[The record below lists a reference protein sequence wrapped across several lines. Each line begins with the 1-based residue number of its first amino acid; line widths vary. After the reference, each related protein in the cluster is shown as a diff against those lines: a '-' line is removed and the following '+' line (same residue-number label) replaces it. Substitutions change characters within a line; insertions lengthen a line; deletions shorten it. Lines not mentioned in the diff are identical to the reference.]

1 MFMMGLLVVRGLA
14 SQPRLLFCDEPTS
27 GLSATDAE
35 LCIKILKVMSKKW
48 GTTVLVVIHQPR
60 VEVAKLFTHLI
71 LLTSQPGRVV
81 YNGPMSEATAY
92 CEAVGLPV
100 PPGHNYADHL
110 LDVVTPGAPG
120 ADPALFRAYY
130 LKHKQ
135 LGVQTSVDAA
145 LQTPGNNILAV
156 LEKEREMNLKFCS
169 FPPVRKSQYGVS
181 FLTQVKILLRRKIK
195 LSLIDPSVIGLV
207 LVQAFLGLAMGL
219 IYFGVGEKEPR
230 GFTQLGYLFV
240 FINMVTLAP
249 IMSMPSQITD
259 RVIMKTEVSESL
271 YSEFAHVIAFLTVT
285 VSLSLLGMTL
295 LCVIMFA
302 MGKMPWSSFGNL
314 FYWGLLNFL
323 MMDAMVGFGCAV
335 SKSVETANYVL
346 MPFQIFAGMFNGF
359 ALTKISAPSFLTWI
373 FYISPASY
381 AVEDISHFNY
391 GDDPA
396 VWDALVRTNG
406 LEWSETSW
414 ITGTA
419 ITIAITLLG
428 RIGQVLGLKY
438 CQNIKK

>member
-1 MFMMGLLVVRGLA
+1 
-14 SQPRLLFCDEPTS
+14 
-27 GLSATDAE
+27 
-35 LCIKILKVMSKKW
+35 
-48 GTTVLVVIHQPR
+48 
-60 VEVAKLFTHLI
+60 
-71 LLTSQPGRVV
+71 
-81 YNGPMSEATAY
+81 
-92 CEAVGLPV
+92 
-100 PPGHNYADHL
+100 
-110 LDVVTPGAPG
+110 
-120 ADPALFRAYY
+120 
-130 LKHKQ
+130 
-135 LGVQTSVDAA
+135 
-145 LQTPGNNILAV
+145 
-156 LEKEREMNLKFCS
+156 MNLKFCS
-169 FPPVRKSQYGVS
+169 VPPVRRSKYGVS

-302 MGKMPWSSFGNL
+302 MGKMPWGSFGNL

-406 LEWSETSW
+406 FEWTETSFA
-414 ITGTA
+414 TGTA
-419 ITIAITLLG
+419 ITLAITLLG